1 VNRRIRTVALVAL
14 ACFVVL
20 GLQLANLQVRQ
31 APALKNT
38 SINRELTSAG
48 SDPFEAQRGDILSSD
63 GVVLAYSTP
72 TSDGYHHLRHYP
84 EGSLFAGITGY
95 WDVTASA
102 APYGLDALTG
112 QYNHF
117 LAPHTPQV
125 TNLQSILTQRSGT
138 DSLVTTVSVRL
149 QKVAQEALGSY
160 TGAVVAIDPQ
170 NGNVLAMYSNPT
182 YNPNGL
188 SQPNAE
194 AANAYYNSLNPSS
207 GTSPLVNGAIGA
219 RYPPGS
225 TFKVV
230 TTATIYDHDPSL
242 ESVNIPYASEIPLPE
257 TNLLFH
263 NFADESCGGRLP
275 NLLAVSCDTAYAKI
289 GLMLGARNLYDEAS
303 AFGFN
308 KVPPI
313 DLPPG
318 EAVASV
324 FPTPAAFNGD
334 LPGVAYSAIG
344 QEDVAESALQDALI
358 AAGIADNGTI
368 MTPHLLSRV
377 IDSQGQVVATYAPHP
392 WLQAT
397 SQATANSVRA
407 LMLGVTRYGTA
418 AGVGWP
424 AGLQVAAKTGTAETG
439 YSPCTDDW
447 LIATAPAGPGQI
459 PKVAVAAV
467 VVQPPPNLC
476 DGTGAEVAG
485 PVVRTVLD
493 AALGYS

>member
-1 VNRRIRTVALVAL
+1 MNRRIRTVAFVAL
-14 ACFVVL
+14 ACFAVL

-31 APALKNT
+31 APTL
-38 SINRELTSAG
+38 RQSADNPSTG
-48 SDPFEAQRGDILSSD
+48 NIDPFEQNRGDILSSD
-63 GVVLAYSTP
+63 GTVLAYSSP
-72 TSDGYHHLRHYP
+72 TKDGYHYLRHYP
-84 EGSLFAGITGY
+84 LGSLFAAITGY

-102 APYGLDALTG
+102 APYGLDAETG

-117 LAPHTPQV
+117 LAPHTPSI

-138 DSLVTTVSVRL
+138 DSLVTTLSVKL
-149 QKVAQEALGSY
+149 QQVAQQALGSY
-160 TGAVVAIDPQ
+160 DGAVVAVDPQ
-170 NGNVLAMYSNPT
+170 NGDVLALYSNPT

-188 SQPNAE
+188 SRPNAK
-194 AANAYYNSLNPSS
+194 AANAYYNSLNPAS
-207 GTSPLVNGAIGA
+207 GSSPLINGAVGL

-242 ESVNIPYASEIPLPE
+242 ESIKIPYTSEISLPE

-263 NFADESCGGRLP
+263 NFADESCGGGLA
-275 NLLAVSCDTAYAKI
+275 NDLAVSCDTAYAKI
-289 GLMLGARNLYDEAS
+289 GLKLGARRLYEEAS

-308 KVPPI
+308 RVPPI
-313 DLPPG
+313 DLPPS
-318 EAVASV
+318 EVVPSI
-324 FPTPAAFNGD
+324 FPPPSAFKQN

-377 IDSQGQVVATYAPHP
+377 IDSQGSVVATYKPHP

-397 SQATANSVRA
+397 SQSTADAVRS

-418 AGVGWP
+418 SGLGWP
-424 AGLQVAAKTGTAETG
+424 AGLQVAAKTGTAETAVTA
-439 YSPCTDDW
+439 CTDDW
-447 LIATAPAGPGQI
+447 LIATAPAGAGQI
-459 PKVAVAAV
+459 PKVAVATV
-467 VVQPPPNLC
+467 VVEPPGGAC
-476 DGTGAEVAG
+476 DGTGAAVAG
-485 PVVRTVLD
+485 PITKAVLD

>member
-1 VNRRIRTVALVAL
+1 MNRRIRTVALVAL
-14 ACFVVL
+14 ACFVAL

-31 APALKNT
+31 AQALKNT
-38 SINRELTSAG
+38 TQNRELSSAG
-48 SDPFEAQRGDILSSD
+48 DPFEQQRGDILSSD

-72 TSDGYHHLRHYP
+72 TKDGYHYLRHYP

-102 APYGLDALTG
+102 APYGLDSLTG

-117 LAPHTPQV
+117 LAPHTPQL
-125 TNLQSILTQRSGT
+125 TNLQSILDQRSGT

-149 QKVAQEALGSY
+149 QSVAREALGSY

-188 SQPNAE
+188 SQPNAK
-194 AANAYYNSLNPSS
+194 AANAYYNSLSPNS

-225 TFKVV
+225 TFKVI
-230 TTATIYDHDPSL
+230 TTATIYDHDPAL
-242 ESVNIPYASEIPLPE
+242 ETKYIRYASSIPLPQ

-263 NFADESCGGRLP
+263 NFADESCGGLLP
-275 NLLAVSCDTAYAKI
+275 NLLAVSCDTGFAEL
-289 GLMLGARNLYDEAS
+289 GLSLGARNLYDEAS

-313 DLPPG
+313 DLPAG

-324 FPTPAAFNGD
+324 FPTPAAFTGD

-358 AAGIADNGTI
+358 AAGIADSGTI

-377 IDSQGQVVATYAPHP
+377 IDSQGRVVATYAPHP
-392 WLQAT
+392 WVQAT
-397 SQATANSVRA
+397 SKSTADSVRT

-424 AGLQVAAKTGTAETG
+424 AGLQVAAKTGTAET
-439 YSPCTDDW
+439 SISACTDDW
-447 LIATAPAGPGQI
+447 LIATAPAGAGQT
-459 PKVAVAAV
+459 PTVAVAAV
-467 VVQPPPNLC
+467 IVQPPGVC
-476 DGTGAEVAG
+476 DGTGAQVAG

>member
-1 VNRRIRTVALVAL
+1 VNRRIRGIAFVAL
-14 ACFVVL
+14 ACFALL
-20 GLQLANLQVRQ
+20 GLQLANLQVRE

-38 SINRELTSAG
+38 YENKALTSNG
-48 SDPFEAQRGDILSSD
+48 DPFEQNRGDILSSD
-63 GVVLAYSTP
+63 GVVLADSYP
-72 TSDGYHHLRHYP
+72 TKDGYGYLRHYP
-84 EGSLFAGITGY
+84 EGSLFADITGY

-102 APYGLDALTG
+102 APYGLDSITG

-117 LAPHTPQV
+117 LIPHTPSI

-138 DSLVTTVSVRL
+138 DSLVTTISYSL
-149 QKVAQEALGSY
+149 QNVAREALGSY

-170 NGNVLAMYSNPT
+170 NGNILAMYSNPT
-182 YNPNGL
+182 YNPNEL
-188 SQPNAE
+188 SQPNTK

-207 GTSPLVNGAIGA
+207 GTSPLIDGAIGE

-230 TTATIYDHDPSL
+230 TTATIFDRDPSL
-242 ESVNIPYASEIPLPE
+242 ESIKIPYASSISLPE
-257 TNLLFH
+257 TDLRFH
-263 NFADESCGGRLP
+263 NFADESCGGGLA
-275 NLLAVSCDTAYAKI
+275 NDLAVSCDTAYAQI
-289 GLMLGARNLYDEAS
+289 GLKLGARNLYEEAS

-313 DLPPG
+313 DLPSG

-324 FPTPAAFNGD
+324 FPPPGDFKQD

-344 QEDVAESALQDALI
+344 QEDVSETALQDALI
-358 AAGIADNGTI
+358 ASAMADNGTI
-368 MTPHLLSRV
+368 MTPHLMMRV
-377 IDSQGQVVATYAPHP
+377 IDSQGSVVATYKPHP

-397 SQATANSVRA
+397 SQSTANSVRS
-407 LMLGVTRYGTA
+407 LMLGVTTGDGTA

-424 AGLQVAAKTGTAETG
+424 AGVQVAAKTGTAET
-439 YSPCTDDW
+439 SVSACTDDW
-447 LIATAPAGPGQI
+447 LIATAPAGAGQT

-467 VVQPPPNLC
+467 IVQPPGIC
-476 DGTGAEVAG
+476 DGTGAAVAG